1 MNTTDPSLKP
11 RRRGRPPKQDGAYL
25 DTRERLVRT
34 GVAILTEKGFSA
46 VGIEE
51 ILASAGVPK
60 GSFYYY
66 FGSKEEFGGT
76 LIAAYAEYFARK
88 LDRWFL
94 DESRPALQRLRD
106 FVEDA
111 KAGMARFDF
120 RRGCLVGNL
129 GQEMGTLPEPF
140 REKLNLVF
148 LDWQART
155 SHCLRAAQAA
165 GQIGIDLDCDH
176 LAEFFWIG
184 WEGAVLRAKLERS
197 PAPLDAF
204 SRGFFAALHLQA

>member
-1 MNTTDPSLKP
+1 MNMTDPSLKP

-76 LIAAYAEYFARK
+76 LIAVVTWFWMNLLARSTGPT
-88 LDRWFL
+88 LATP
-94 DESRPALQRLRD
+94 RPLA
-106 FVEDA
+106 VS
-111 KAGMARFDF
+111 
-120 RRGCLVGNL
+120 
-129 GQEMGTLPEPF
+129 
-140 REKLNLVF
+140 EKKV
-148 LDWQART
+148 
-155 SHCLRAAQAA
+155 S
-165 GQIGIDLDCDH
+165 
-176 LAEFFWIG
+176 
-184 WEGAVLRAKLERS
+184 
-197 PAPLDAF
+197 
-204 SRGFFAALHLQA
+204 AALPKVPLSV